1 MLAEESGETKEGR
14 LNQLIQTVHEQSS
27 LESGMEIEGR
37 NKMTPQIAM
46 ITKVPRE
53 YRGDP
58 TTFKFL
64 LI

>member
-37 NKMTPQIAM
+37 
-46 ITKVPRE
+46 TK
-53 YRGDP
+53 
-58 TTFKFL
+58 
-64 LI
+64 